1 MRGYLRI
8 DIANNCNI
16 RCIMCQGYNGL
27 AKADISFLD
36 FDVFA

>member
-27 AKADISFLD
+27 AKADMSFLD